1 MYDYIR
7 KQWIMANVTADW
19 VMACV
24 PKFITAEQCTFILEI
39 PQTPG
44 TLTTSKMATV

>member
-1 MYDYIR
+1 
-7 KQWIMANVTADW
+7 MARVSQEW

-24 PKFITAEQCTFILEI
+24 PKFITAEECAIILAT

-44 TLTTSKMATV
+44 TLKTEV

>member
-1 MYDYIR
+1 MYNYILG
-7 KQWIMANVTADW
+7 QWTMARVSQEW

-24 PKFITAEQCTFILEI
+24 PKFITAEECAIILAT

-44 TLTTSKMATV
+44 TLKTEV